1 MEHHYGHGHDS
12 HRGYHE
18 QKPEAHLNPID
29 LKPGHRHRALGY
41 QRLKTAIILTA
52 VVMVIEIVGGI
63 VARSLALISD
73 AGHMLT
79 HLFALVM
86 SFFAIVLS
94 ARPATKE
101 KTYGFYR
108 AEILVAFVN
117 GIVLIFITGYLV
129 YQAILRIISPV
140 IVDVKGML
148 LVAFIGLVANGVSIL
163 LLREF
168 EKKDLNIRSAF
179 LHVIGDTFSSVA
191 IVIGGLIMFYSH
203 NYIVDPILTILIS
216 ILILVWA
223 GKLLKESGNILL
235 EAAPAHLDILEISK
249 TIQDNIPEIKGLHDL
264 HVWVITSHM
273 YALTAHVIVDDCQ
286 VSICERI
293 LSRLNALVKEKF
305 NISHTNI
312 QFECALKRH

>member
-1 MEHHYGHGHDS
+1 MEHRHDHPHGDA
-12 HRGYHE
+12 
-18 QKPEAHLNPID
+18 KAHLEPMD
-29 LKPGHRHRALGY
+29 VTGGHSHRALGY
-41 QRLKTAIILTA
+41 QRLRIAIILTA
-52 VVMVIEIVGGI
+52 VVMVVEIIGGI
-63 VARSLALISD
+63 FAQSLALISD

-86 SFFAIVLS
+86 SFFAIILA

-108 AEILVAFVN
+108 AEVLAAFVN
-117 GIVLIFITGYLV
+117 GIVLLFITGFLV
-129 YQAILRIISPV
+129 YKAILRMISPV
-140 IVDVKGML
+140 SVDVKDML
-148 LVAFIGLVANGVSIL
+148 LVAFIGLVANGISIF

-179 LHVIGDTFSSVA
+179 LHVIGDTFSSVV
-191 IVIGGLIMFYSH
+191 IVIGGLIMYYTH

-216 ILILVWA
+216 ILILIWA
-223 GKLLKESGNILL
+223 GRLLKESGNILL
-235 EAAPAHLDILEISK
+235 EAAPAYLDILEISK
-249 TIQDNIPEIKGLHDL
+249 TIQDNIKEIKALHDL

-286 VSICERI
+286 VSACERI
-293 LSRLNALVKEKF
+293 LSQINALVKEKF

-312 QFECALKRH
+312 QFECAIKK